1 MQLNIPEV
9 YSPKM
14 LKDNMLAYLNTN
26 ADYFTVTAFNFR
38 FSLLCLLQ

>member
-1 MQLNIPEV
+1 MQLDIPEV

-14 LKDNMLAYLNTN
+14 LKDDMLAYLNTN
-26 ADYFTVTAFNFR
+26 ADYFTVTALNFR